1 MSITSYAEDILSDIS
16 YDPSVTTEPKLTTD
30 IQPPVNVGT
39 LTDISGCVSIFGP
52 LQICYDLNLSTPSAA
67 ITLKVAGITIITG
80 EISPAHPCLTLKGNY
95 SVAKWDL
102 NVCLRVAEKRITLE
116 GSACVTFSGCKSFNI
131 TLFHWGNTELLSN
144 VSSTLLTGAFVNDN
158 QPPHHYIVQGLTG
171 NAEANR
177 ISLSYQGPVPPQ
189 LRLNQTYY
197 LGSHE
202 RNFPNA
208 KYLGYDGQYLQFR
221 Y

>member
-1 MSITSYAEDILSDIS
+1 MPITSYTEDILSEIS
-16 YDPSVTTEPKLTTD
+16 YHPSVTTELTTD
-30 IQPPVNVGT
+30 IQPPVSTGT
-39 LTDISGCVSIFGP
+39 LTDISGCVSILGP

-67 ITLKVAGITIITG
+67 ITLKVAGITVVTG

-116 GSACVTFSGCKSFNI
+116 GSACVTFLGCKSFNI

-144 VSSTLLTGAFVNDN
+144 FSGIGLTGVFVNDN

-171 NAEANR
+171 NDEGNR
-177 ISLSYQGPVPPQ
+177 ISLSYLGTVPPQ
-189 LRLNQTYY
+189 LRLNQIYY
-197 LGSHE
+197 VGSNE

-208 KYLGYDGQYLQFR
+208 KYVGSDGNYLHFR